1 MEYAANGS
9 VYQYIKKERSSVSEW
24 NATKKLICIFGVASA
39 MQYLHSHRILHRD
52 LKSENIL
59 LTKDFLPKL
68 SDFGLVKP
76 IHLNESSITPQSNE
90 FMAKGTWIY
99 FAPETF

>member
-1 MEYAANGS
+1 
-9 VYQYIKKERSSVSEW
+9 
-24 NATKKLICIFGVASA
+24 

-76 IHLNESSITPQSNE
+76 IHLNASSITPQSNE
-90 FMAKGTWIY
+90 FMAKGTWID